1 MMVGATVSASAGVM
15 NSLLGKLS
23 TLLDKEY
30 TKHKNVEKDVMF
42 LQRELP
48 SMEAVLQ
55 KHAMQ
60 DELDVQLKAWV
71 SELRELAYDIED
83 SIDAF
88 MVRIEH
94 YSDESAGIKGFMSKK
109 IHKLKKLRCH
119 HKFSAVF
126 LELKERVVEANE
138 RRRRYEVDGSTSGTT
153 TSDLLVDSR
162 LPALYS
168 GLDELVGIKG
178 PRDCIIKLL
187 TYEADSGPSRQQL
200 KVVSIVGCGG
210 LGKTTLANQVYKE
223 INGQFDC
230 KAFVSMSQKPDMRKI
245 LMDLLSQILRNG
257 SPMCFDEQRLIDKL
271 REFLK
276 DKRYLIVIDDIW
288 STSAWEIVKSA
299 FPDNNL
305 RSRIITTTRIMD
317 VAKSCSANLQ
327 EYVYTIKPLNHQD
340 SSKLFVKKIFPSGCG
355 VPQHLKEVSNAI
367 LKKCGGLPLAILI
380 IAGLLA
386 SKYDRKDEWEAVHN
400 SIGSEL
406 GKNHT
411 LEGFRRILMLSFY
424 DLPHDLKTCF
434 LYLSIFP
441 EDDLIVRKQLVWKW
455 VAEGF
460 IRKERGKRPDQ
471 VAESYFYDLI
481 NRNMIQ
487 AVGVQYKGNI
497 YGCRVHDLVLD
508 LIRSLSAQINF
519 VIAIDDKGYES
530 SPRKIRRLSL
540 QASNL
545 EDQEMQK
552 LVSNQSHIRS
562 LIMFR
567 AFKKAP
573 DLFKFHALRILDLS
587 ECNCLEDHHI
597 TCIVNMFQLRYLSL
611 PCRIT
616 ELHEQTGNLQH
627 LEVLNIR
634 RCMIKTLPESIVK
647 LGKLMCLHV
656 KSGVKLPDEIGR
668 MQALQ
673 ELESIS
679 IPCNS
684 VRLIEEIGRLTRL
697 RRLTVETTSTTEK
710 MGDQEVRFRE
720 MLVSSLTELGRN
732 GLESLCISY
741 PHGQNFILDSLF
753 GSGCSLPKLHE
764 LDIKNYLCWV
774 PRWITMLSSLVH
786 LCLSM
791 YDIDEKDMRVLNGIS
806 TLLFLHLELRNP
818 PEERLV
824 IGCDGLRH
832 LNELHVFCQHS
843 ATPLTFAPGAM
854 PELHRLRLEFGARET
869 LRMYGDFD
877 FGIEHLSGLRD
888 IRVDINYYS
897 GGTDMD
903 AEAVAA
909 KDAITTASIIHPN
922 RPLHDVRMHVTMMF
936 TLKEAAQSVGLQSA
950 TKELNKTLII
960 QKFCENYS
968 SYYHVSLRH
977 GTSSLG
983 LEETTYVSSGNLA
996 IKIRREVKRRAK
1008 GTGLVLLIKAAL
1020 AGSLNYKAISS

>member
-71 SELRELAYDIED
+71 SELRELAYDIEN

-230 KAFVSMSQKPDMRKI
+230 KAFVSVSQKPDMRKI
-245 LMDLLSQILRNG
+245 LMDLLSQILGNG

-340 SSKLFVKKIFPSGCG
+340 SSKQFVKKIFPSGCG

-460 IRKERGKRPDQ
+460 IRKVRGKRPDQ

-519 VIAIDDKGYES
+519 VITIDDKGYES

-616 ELHEQTGNLQH
+616 ELPEQTGNLQH

-697 RRLTVETTSTTEK
+697 RRLTVETASTTEK

-791 YDIDEKDMRVLNGIS
+791 YDIDEEDMRVLNGIS
-806 TLLFLHLELRNP
+806 TLLFLRLELRNP

-832 LNELHVFCQHS
+832 LNELHVFCQHC
-843 ATPLTFAPGAM
+843 AMPLTFAPGAM

-950 TKELNKTLII
+950 TKELNLGTDFQRTFVQIEDLDNPEVLRKL
-960 QKFCENYS
+960 QQLLSPES
-968 SYYHVSLRH
+968 STR
-977 GTSSLG
+977 
-983 LEETTYVSSGNLA
+983 NQ
-996 IKIRREVKRRAK
+996 
-1008 GTGLVLLIKAAL
+1008 
-1020 AGSLNYKAISS
+1020 

>member
-1 MMVGATVSASAGVM
+1 MSLVSHFRCPSNSPATAAPIEFLGSGGSRPVLGARRSPGHLQLAVKPPAAASAGVM

-245 LMDLLSQILRNG
+245 LMDLLSQILGNG

-340 SSKLFVKKIFPSGCG
+340 SSKQFVKKIFPSGCG

-406 GKNHT
+406 GKNRT

-460 IRKERGKRPDQ
+460 IRKVRGKRPDQ

-519 VIAIDDKGYES
+519 VITIDDKGYES

-616 ELHEQTGNLQH
+616 ELPEQTGNLQH

-710 MGDQEVRFRE
+710 M
-720 MLVSSLTELGRN
+720 
-732 GLESLCISY
+732 
-741 PHGQNFILDSLF
+741 
-753 GSGCSLPKLHE
+753 
-764 LDIKNYLCWV
+764 
-774 PRWITMLSSLVH
+774 
-786 LCLSM
+786 
-791 YDIDEKDMRVLNGIS
+791 
-806 TLLFLHLELRNP
+806 
-818 PEERLV
+818 
-824 IGCDGLRH
+824 
-832 LNELHVFCQHS
+832 
-843 ATPLTFAPGAM
+843 
-854 PELHRLRLEFGARET
+854 ET
-869 LRMYGDFD
+869 
-877 FGIEHLSGLRD
+877 
-888 IRVDINYYS
+888 
-897 GGTDMD
+897 
-903 AEAVAA
+903 
-909 KDAITTASIIHPN
+909 K
-922 RPLHDVRMHVTMMF
+922 
-936 TLKEAAQSVGLQSA
+936 K
-950 TKELNKTLII
+950 
-960 QKFCENYS
+960 
-968 SYYHVSLRH
+968 
-977 GTSSLG
+977 
-983 LEETTYVSSGNLA
+983 
-996 IKIRREVKRRAK
+996 
-1008 GTGLVLLIKAAL
+1008 
-1020 AGSLNYKAISS
+1020 

>member
-245 LMDLLSQILRNG
+245 LMDLLSQILGNG

-340 SSKLFVKKIFPSGCG
+340 SSKQFVKKIFPSGCG

-406 GKNHT
+406 GKNRT

-460 IRKERGKRPDQ
+460 IRKVRGKRPDQ

-519 VIAIDDKGYES
+519 VITIDDKGYES

-616 ELHEQTGNLQH
+616 ELPEQTGNLQH

-710 MGDQEVRFRE
+710 M
-720 MLVSSLTELGRN
+720 
-732 GLESLCISY
+732 
-741 PHGQNFILDSLF
+741 
-753 GSGCSLPKLHE
+753 
-764 LDIKNYLCWV
+764 
-774 PRWITMLSSLVH
+774 
-786 LCLSM
+786 
-791 YDIDEKDMRVLNGIS
+791 
-806 TLLFLHLELRNP
+806 
-818 PEERLV
+818 
-824 IGCDGLRH
+824 
-832 LNELHVFCQHS
+832 
-843 ATPLTFAPGAM
+843 
-854 PELHRLRLEFGARET
+854 ET
-869 LRMYGDFD
+869 
-877 FGIEHLSGLRD
+877 
-888 IRVDINYYS
+888 
-897 GGTDMD
+897 
-903 AEAVAA
+903 
-909 KDAITTASIIHPN
+909 K
-922 RPLHDVRMHVTMMF
+922 
-936 TLKEAAQSVGLQSA
+936 K
-950 TKELNKTLII
+950 
-960 QKFCENYS
+960 
-968 SYYHVSLRH
+968 
-977 GTSSLG
+977 
-983 LEETTYVSSGNLA
+983 
-996 IKIRREVKRRAK
+996 
-1008 GTGLVLLIKAAL
+1008 
-1020 AGSLNYKAISS
+1020 

>member
-1 MMVGATVSASAGVM
+1 M
-15 NSLLGKLS
+15 
-23 TLLDKEY
+23 
-30 TKHKNVEKDVMF
+30 
-42 LQRELP
+42 
-48 SMEAVLQ
+48 
-55 KHAMQ
+55 
-60 DELDVQLKAWV
+60 
-71 SELRELAYDIED
+71 
-83 SIDAF
+83 
-88 MVRIEH
+88 
-94 YSDESAGIKGFMSKK
+94 
-109 IHKLKKLRCH
+109 
-119 HKFSAVF
+119 
-126 LELKERVVEANE
+126 
-138 RRRRYEVDGSTSGTT
+138 
-153 TSDLLVDSR
+153 LVDSR

-245 LMDLLSQILRNG
+245 LMDLLSQILGNG

-460 IRKERGKRPDQ
+460 IRKVHGKRPDQ

-616 ELHEQTGNLQH
+616 ELPEQTGNLQH

-634 RCMIKTLPESIVK
+634 RCMIKTLPEPIVK

-753 GSGCSLPKLHE
+753 GSGCSLPKFHE

-791 YDIDEKDMRVLNGIS
+791 YDIDEEDMRVLNGIS

-843 ATPLTFAPGAM
+843 TMPLTFAPGAM

-950 TKELNKTLII
+950 TKELNLGTDFQRTFVQIEDLDNPEVLRKL
-960 QKFCENYS
+960 QQLLSPES
-968 SYYHVSLRH
+968 STR
-977 GTSSLG
+977 
-983 LEETTYVSSGNLA
+983 NQ
-996 IKIRREVKRRAK
+996 
-1008 GTGLVLLIKAAL
+1008 
-1020 AGSLNYKAISS
+1020 

>member
-340 SSKLFVKKIFPSGCG
+340 SSKLFFKKIFPSGCG

-386 SKYDRKDEWEAVHN
+386 SKYSYRKDEWEAVHN

-508 LIRSLSAQINF
+508 LIRFLSAQINF

-567 AFKKAP
+567 AFKQAP

-587 ECNCLEDHHI
+587 ECSCLEDHHI

-616 ELHEQTGNLQH
+616 ELPEQTGNLQH

-634 RCMIKTLPESIVK
+634 RCMIKRLPESVVK

-741 PHGQNFILDSLF
+741 PHGQNFILDSLS
-753 GSGCSLPKLHE
+753 GSCCSLPKLHE

-774 PRWITMLSSLVH
+774 PRWLTMLSSLVH

-791 YDIDEKDMRVLNGIS
+791 YDIDEEDMRVLNGIS
-806 TLLFLHLELRNP
+806 TLLFLRLELRNP

-843 ATPLTFAPGAM
+843 AMPLTFAPGAM
-854 PELHRLRLEFGARET
+854 PELHHLRLEFGARET

-950 TKELNKTLII
+950 TKELNVGTDVQRTFVQIEDLDNPEVLRKL
-960 QKFCENYS
+960 QQLLSRES
-968 SYYHVSLRH
+968 STR
-977 GTSSLG
+977 
-983 LEETTYVSSGNLA
+983 NQ
-996 IKIRREVKRRAK
+996 
-1008 GTGLVLLIKAAL
+1008 
-1020 AGSLNYKAISS
+1020 

>member
-245 LMDLLSQILRNG
+245 LMDLLSQILGNG

-288 STSAWEIVKSA
+288 STSAWEIVTA

-616 ELHEQTGNLQH
+616 ELPEQTGNLQH

-791 YDIDEKDMRVLNGIS
+791 YDIDEEDMRVLNGIS

-843 ATPLTFAPGAM
+843 AMPLTFAPGAM

-950 TKELNKTLII
+950 TKELNLGTDFQRTFVQIEDLDNPEVLRKL
-960 QKFCENYS
+960 QQLLSPES
-968 SYYHVSLRH
+968 S
-977 GTSSLG
+977 TQ
-983 LEETTYVSSGNLA
+983 NQ
-996 IKIRREVKRRAK
+996 
-1008 GTGLVLLIKAAL
+1008 
-1020 AGSLNYKAISS
+1020 